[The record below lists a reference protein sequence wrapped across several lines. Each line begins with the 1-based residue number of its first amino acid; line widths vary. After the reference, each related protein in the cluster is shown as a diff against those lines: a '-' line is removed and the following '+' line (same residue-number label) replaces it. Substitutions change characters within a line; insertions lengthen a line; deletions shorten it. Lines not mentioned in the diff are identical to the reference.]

1 MARESLLLFN
11 VGNMQTAAIKRLAD
25 NMRLRVVEVS
35 ADKYD
40 YTLGDICDGKAGITG
55 LAAMSSDSGIPAIAG
70 GGVQSAGAVS
80 SGNAAIGKSLL
91 VFAGVTDKHM
101 DKVLFEMKSRQI
113 TVDYKAVMTETN
125 RTWNIHRLMFE
136 MEKERRAYLN
146 K

>member
-11 VGNMQTAAIKRLAD
+11 VGNVQTAAIKRLAD

-35 ADKYD
+35 VDKYD
-40 YTLGDICDGKAGITG
+40 YTLGDICDGKAG
-55 LAAMSSDSGIPAIAG
+55 ASGA
-70 GGVQSAGAVS
+70 
-80 SGNAAIGKSLL
+80 SGNTAGKSLL

>member
-1 MARESLLLFN
+1 MARENLLLFN
-11 VGNMQTAAIKRLAD
+11 VGNVQTAAIKRLAD
-25 NMRLRVVEVS
+25 NMRIRVVEVS

-40 YTLGDICDGKAGITG
+40 YTLGDICDGKEET
-55 LAAMSSDSGIPAIAG
+55 S
-70 GGVQSAGAVS
+70 VS
-80 SGNAAIGKSLL
+80 SGDASTGKSLL

-101 DKVLFEMKSRQI
+101 DKILFEMKSRQI
-113 TVDYKAVMTETN
+113 TVDYKAVMTDTN